1 MIRAGIL
8 GGSGYMGGEALR
20 VLIDHPNVELSWAT
34 SRQPGPIEEYHPNLY
49 GTGIELIHPDAAVP
63 CDVVFMALPTDAS
76 MDVARRYLDAGSKVI
91 DLGSAFRLRDRA
103 TWERVYGMKHTDW
116 SLAEQA
122 VYGLNELHK
131 EEITQASLIANPGC
145 FSSAAVLGFAPL
157 VANGLVDS
165 KKLSVD
171 GLSGTAGVGAELS
184 RAAHHPEIGNNIVAY
199 NATGHR
205 HTYEMEQELG
215 SLTDAPLSVHFTPIY
230 VPITRGI
237 LNVCRGFLTGSTSRD
252 ELLGLYREYYEGH
265 PFVLVY
271 DLPKEPSA
279 SWQYKPYPWVSAIAG
294 TNYCHIGLD
303 VDEDRGSVVVFAA
316 LDSIGKGGAQ
326 VGIENMNLMF
336 GLDRTLGLTR
346 RGLHP
351 N

>member
-20 VLIDHPNVELSWAT
+20 VLIDHPNVELSWVT
-34 SRQPGPIEEYHPNLY
+34 SRQPGPIEEHHPNLY
-49 GTGIELIHPDAAVP
+49 GTGIELVHPDSAAP
-63 CDVVFMALPTDAS
+63 CDVVFMALPTEAS
-76 MDVARRYLDAGSKVI
+76 MDAARRYLDGGSKVI

-103 TWERVYGMKHTDW
+103 MWERVYGLRHTDW

-122 VYGLNELHK
+122 IYGVNELHQ
-131 EEITQASLIANPGC
+131 EEIALADLIANPGC
-145 FSSAAVLGFAPL
+145 FSSAGILGFAPL
-157 VANGLVDS
+157 IANKLVETD
-165 KKLSVD
+165 KLSVD
-171 GLSGTAGVGAELS
+171 GLSGTAGVGAGLA
-184 RAAHHPEIGNNIVAY
+184 RAAHHPEIGNNLVAY

-205 HTYEMEQELG
+205 HTYEMEQQLG
-215 SLTDAPLSVHFTPIY
+215 DLTDSTVSVHFTPIY

-237 LNVCRGFLTGSTSRD
+237 LNVCRGFLTGSTSRN
-252 ELLGLYREYYEGH
+252 ELLSLYREYYEGH
-265 PFVLVY
+265 PFIQVY

-303 VDEDRGSVVVFAA
+303 IDEARGSVVVFAA
-316 LDSIGKGGAQ
+316 LDSVGKGGAQ
-326 VGIENMNLMF
+326 VAIENMNLMF